1 MKPMRADLQGTWAVT
16 SYRSGEAMVEPDEGS
31 QAHLVVDGSQVSGTM
46 GINRFAGQFGGDPA
60 FGAMAVTRMAGPP
73 DLMLQEDTLLELLQA
88 ADAVEVSDDGMFVR
102 RDGLLLMEL
111 ERSGTIEVSPTS

>member
-1 MKPMRADLQGTWAVT
+1 MRADLQGTWAVT
-16 SYRSGEAMVEPDEGS
+16 SYRSGEVMVEPDERFQALLMIEGS
-31 QAHLVVDGSQVSGTM
+31 QLSGTM

-60 FGAMAVTRMAGPP
+60 FGALAVTRMAGPP
-73 DLMLQEDTLLELLQA
+73 DVMRQEDTLLEHLQA
-88 ADAVEVSDDGMFVR
+88 ADAVEVSEDGMFVR